1 MTLHEKS
8 FPPTPA
14 QIPAMAVEMPGSSDI
29 SGLHL
34 QFGALQFGTEPVLQ
48 EYDSNPTAA
57 AAAPSH
63 QAQSSLYAAPSR
75 WGPLSALSMTG
86 REEDL
91 GFEMS
96 HSAS

>member
-1 MTLHEKS
+1 
-8 FPPTPA
+8 
-14 QIPAMAVEMPGSSDI
+14 MAVEMPGSSDI